1 MATMPKKPFCP
12 ICEKPM
18 PGSST
23 HGAEW
28 PSFPFCSK
36 KCQLVDLGRWMNGSH
51 AEKLHAALS
60 GDVPN
65 SVQPDEE

>member
-1 MATMPKKPFCP
+1 
-12 ICEKPM
+12 M

-51 AEKLHAALS
+51 AEKLHTAIG
-60 GDVPN
+60 GDASNPF
-65 SVQPDEE
+65 QPDIE